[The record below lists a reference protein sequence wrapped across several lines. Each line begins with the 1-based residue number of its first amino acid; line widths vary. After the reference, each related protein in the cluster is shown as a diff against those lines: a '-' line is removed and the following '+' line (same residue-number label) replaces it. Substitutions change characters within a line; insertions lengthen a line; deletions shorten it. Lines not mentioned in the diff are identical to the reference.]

1 MCSSTDSSTIYKPR
15 RNRRERKEQKDKAA
29 AGGATIVEAK
39 EKDKADDDSSANA
52 DSSDGQNDKIKF
64 VEAPLPKVN
73 AWNVSRQTITKYH
86 NNRSVIP
93 ASLSEPIAN
102 VEKRILQPKVEKK
115 SGTFKNASD
124 WPTLGAEA
132 AAAKALDT
140 ANSMKKDA
148 MINGEKSTSATDD
161 NSSVLTTDQ
170 SATISKSKSPI
181 PHSECWA
188 TEVAESQKKLQSI
201 RTKSPTVKD
210 NTINKNGAGT
220 NDQDN
225 GSKRLSS
232 KATKWARMPLDVEPK
247 TRPKRIDRSPRR
259 RRDDYYEDSY
269 YDRPRRG
276 ARRGSIS
283 SSTASYR
290 GSRGG
295 AARESSTREG
305 STRDTTTSRYSS
317 SSRGSSVRRG
327 PIVRSTR
334 PSYTESKLPAL
345 NAEQDG
351 DYDNKK
357 RAPRISA
364 DSPAFVMPAQ
374 NLYGTFYFDGQPAFM
389 LDSVNNVKE
398 SIKKQIEYYFSENNL
413 NRDFF
418 LRRKMDDEGYLPIT
432 LIASFHRV
440 QALSVDLPL
449 VLTAIKESDKL
460 EVFEDF
466 KVRTKD
472 EPMKWPIIGAEA
484 AIVLTPETTVEAS
497 PPTTTSNTEAPIIAA
512 PPVSKIL
519 SNIPPPPLARRKVI
533 QPSDDGNA
541 KSKSS
546 TVAPTPVAVE
556 LLNPTVSAF
565 VPTTAA
571 AGVTPANVKTN
582 LTKDTDSEKDAN
594 IWKEVKRRSKGSSIS
609 RDDIEQPISSTTSS
623 KTTTS
628 AAAATTTPVTQQ
640 SAASTSNSKATSS
653 SMVQPGKSS
662 SLDKEELD
670 FQFDEEIEIPHGG
683 GRVNNFSEFSEDEES
698 DYELSDRDINKLLI
712 VTQVKGRPPKHEGYD
727 RTGDWTTRVK
737 IGQDLEQVINDGLQN
752 YEEDL
757 LVNDRPSYKAVNLIS
772 QEEFEKIIPKIP
784 RIVNPEVP
792 PAPPSTFIDRDLNSS
807 FSHGKKTKF
816 FAVNKVE
823 PIDPRTPRKRKTRHS
838 LNPPVEGHVGWVL
851 DSVEHRPRTSS
862 MGSSAGT
869 SPSTSVPQS
878 LPAFQHPSHSLLRE
892 NNFTQQAYHKYH
904 SRCLKDRKRL
914 GQGKSQEMNTLFR
927 FWSFFLRENFNKTM
941 YEEFRKVAL
950 EDAFFGCRYGLEC
963 LFRFYSYGLEKKFRP
978 SLYEDFQ
985 TETVGDYENGQL
997 YGLEKFWA
1005 FMKYYKNSKKLE
1017 VSDKLQGYL
1026 NLFKTIEDF
1035 RVIEPEINE
1044 MLQGTNKQQ
1053 STNKRRHRSL
1063 SENEGALANIDN
1075 AAQTSDSFGNRTV
1088 HLRPRNRAESFGNK
1102 VISNRESVEKKQ

>member
-1 MCSSTDSSTIYKPR
+1 
-15 RNRRERKEQKDKAA
+15 
-29 AGGATIVEAK
+29 
-39 EKDKADDDSSANA
+39 
-52 DSSDGQNDKIKF
+52 
-64 VEAPLPKVN
+64 
-73 AWNVSRQTITKYH
+73 
-86 NNRSVIP
+86 
-93 ASLSEPIAN
+93 
-102 VEKRILQPKVEKK
+102 
-115 SGTFKNASD
+115 
-124 WPTLGAEA
+124 
-132 AAAKALDT
+132 
-140 ANSMKKDA
+140 
-148 MINGEKSTSATDD
+148 
-161 NSSVLTTDQ
+161 
-170 SATISKSKSPI
+170 
-181 PHSECWA
+181 
-188 TEVAESQKKLQSI
+188 
-201 RTKSPTVKD
+201 
-210 NTINKNGAGT
+210 
-220 NDQDN
+220 
-225 GSKRLSS
+225 
-232 KATKWARMPLDVEPK
+232 
-247 TRPKRIDRSPRR
+247 
-259 RRDDYYEDSY
+259 
-269 YDRPRRG
+269 
-276 ARRGSIS
+276 
-283 SSTASYR
+283 
-290 GSRGG
+290 
-295 AARESSTREG
+295 
-305 STRDTTTSRYSS
+305 
-317 SSRGSSVRRG
+317 
-327 PIVRSTR
+327 
-334 PSYTESKLPAL
+334 
-345 NAEQDG
+345 
-351 DYDNKK
+351 
-357 RAPRISA
+357 
-364 DSPAFVMPAQ
+364 
-374 NLYGTFYFDGQPAFM
+374 
-389 LDSVNNVKE
+389 
-398 SIKKQIEYYFSENNL
+398 
-413 NRDFF
+413 
-418 LRRKMDDEGYLPIT
+418 MDDEGYLPIT

-546 TVAPTPVAVE
+546 TVAPVAVE

-565 VPTTAA
+565 VPTTTA
-571 AGVTPANVKTN
+571 AGVAPANVKTN

-640 SAASTSNSKATSS
+640 SAATASNSKATSS

-985 TETVGDYENGQL
+985 TETVGDYENG
-997 YGLEKFWA
+997 
-1005 FMKYYKNSKKLE
+1005 KLLDLIYWILCH
-1017 VSDKLQGYL
+1017 V
-1026 NLFKTIEDF
+1026 
-1035 RVIEPEINE
+1035 
-1044 MLQGTNKQQ
+1044 
-1053 STNKRRHRSL
+1053 
-1063 SENEGALANIDN
+1063 
-1075 AAQTSDSFGNRTV
+1075 
-1088 HLRPRNRAESFGNK
+1088 
-1102 VISNRESVEKKQ
+1102 

>member
-1 MCSSTDSSTIYKPR
+1 
-15 RNRRERKEQKDKAA
+15 
-29 AGGATIVEAK
+29 
-39 EKDKADDDSSANA
+39 
-52 DSSDGQNDKIKF
+52 
-64 VEAPLPKVN
+64 
-73 AWNVSRQTITKYH
+73 
-86 NNRSVIP
+86 
-93 ASLSEPIAN
+93 
-102 VEKRILQPKVEKK
+102 
-115 SGTFKNASD
+115 
-124 WPTLGAEA
+124 
-132 AAAKALDT
+132 
-140 ANSMKKDA
+140 
-148 MINGEKSTSATDD
+148 
-161 NSSVLTTDQ
+161 
-170 SATISKSKSPI
+170 
-181 PHSECWA
+181 
-188 TEVAESQKKLQSI
+188 
-201 RTKSPTVKD
+201 
-210 NTINKNGAGT
+210 
-220 NDQDN
+220 
-225 GSKRLSS
+225 
-232 KATKWARMPLDVEPK
+232 
-247 TRPKRIDRSPRR
+247 
-259 RRDDYYEDSY
+259 
-269 YDRPRRG
+269 
-276 ARRGSIS
+276 
-283 SSTASYR
+283 
-290 GSRGG
+290 
-295 AARESSTREG
+295 
-305 STRDTTTSRYSS
+305 
-317 SSRGSSVRRG
+317 
-327 PIVRSTR
+327 
-334 PSYTESKLPAL
+334 
-345 NAEQDG
+345 
-351 DYDNKK
+351 
-357 RAPRISA
+357 
-364 DSPAFVMPAQ
+364 
-374 NLYGTFYFDGQPAFM
+374 
-389 LDSVNNVKE
+389 
-398 SIKKQIEYYFSENNL
+398 
-413 NRDFF
+413 
-418 LRRKMDDEGYLPIT
+418 MDDEGYLPIT

-440 QALSVDLPL
+440 QALSADLPL

-472 EPMKWPIIGAEA
+472 EPMKWPIVGAEA

-519 SNIPPPPLARRKVI
+519 SNIPPPPMARKKVI
-533 QPSDDGNA
+533 QPSDDGHA
-541 KSKSS
+541 KSNNDMKLKS
-546 TVAPTPVAVE
+546 TAHVAVE

-565 VPTTAA
+565 VPTVAPKA
-571 AGVTPANVKTN
+571 VAPANVKTN

-609 RDDIEQPISSTTSS
+609 KDDIEQPISSTTSS
-623 KTTTS
+623 KTTT
-628 AAAATTTPVTQQ
+628 AATTTPVTQ
-640 SAASTSNSKATSS
+640 ATTSNSKPT
-653 SMVQPGKSS
+653 SMVQPKAAQSS

-712 VTQVKGRPPKHEGYD
+712 VTQIKGRPPKHEGYD

-792 PAPPSTFIDRDLNSS
+792 PAPPSTYIDKDLNSS

-914 GQGKSQEMNTLFR
+914 GQGQSQEMNTLFR

-950 EDAFFGCRYGLEC
+950 EDAILGFRYGLEC

-985 TETVGDYENGQL
+985 TETVGDYESG
-997 YGLEKFWA
+997 K
-1005 FMKYYKNSKKLE
+1005 
-1017 VSDKLQGYL
+1017 
-1026 NLFKTIEDF
+1026 
-1035 RVIEPEINE
+1035 
-1044 MLQGTNKQQ
+1044 
-1053 STNKRRHRSL
+1053 
-1063 SENEGALANIDN
+1063 
-1075 AAQTSDSFGNRTV
+1075 
-1088 HLRPRNRAESFGNK
+1088 
-1102 VISNRESVEKKQ
+1102 